1 MMPVGHHNQ
10 LPVFVQTHVAQ
21 GFLAVHFLFAQV
33 FDRLCRASTYVAQP
47 PNSQADNAI
56 TLKQILVC
64 MVTLLFGFT
73 KQRKFYAIS
82 GCLDN

>member
-1 MMPVGHHNQ
+1 MSCIN
-10 LPVFVQTHVAQ
+10 
-21 GFLAVHFLFAQV
+21 
-33 FDRLCRASTYVAQP
+33 YVAQP

-56 TLKQILVC
+56 TLKRILVC